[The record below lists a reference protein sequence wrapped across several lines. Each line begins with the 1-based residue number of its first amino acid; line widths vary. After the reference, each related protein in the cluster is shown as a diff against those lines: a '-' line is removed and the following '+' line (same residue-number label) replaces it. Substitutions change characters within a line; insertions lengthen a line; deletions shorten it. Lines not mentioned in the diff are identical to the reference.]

1 MARGARCHL
10 IGRSESF
17 PFHTFTRAA
26 ATALGRAFSRFWAAW
41 ASLGLPPRRQ
51 VGLEVMA
58 RRTGR
63 PHPLALVIAG
73 HEGKQYLVSM
83 LGECEWVK
91 NVRTQGEAYLN
102 SGRRRRA
109 RFEEVPVE
117 GRAPII
123 KEYLLSHPGH
133 GRTSGLARRRRWQTA
148 GGWHRT
154 TLSSG
159 SCIRTRRLGATRT
172 NAVAG
177 SEVGAIAPAAIGS
190 SSRRRCRIA
199 SRRMQESDDTE
210 Q

>member
-1 MARGARCHL
+1 MSSRRTFGV
-10 IGRSESF
+10 IPISYFYQSGR
-17 PFHTFTRAA
+17 

-177 SEVGAIAPAAIGS
+177 SEVVRQQRSARAA
-190 SSRRRCRIA
+190 A
-199 SRRMQESDDTE
+199 DDVG
-210 Q
+210 

>member
-1 MARGARCHL
+1 
-10 IGRSESF
+10 
-17 PFHTFTRAA
+17 
-26 ATALGRAFSRFWAAW
+26 
-41 ASLGLPPRRQ
+41 
-51 VGLEVMA
+51 VGLEVMG

-123 KEYLLSHPGH
+123 KEYLRLAPGARPH
-133 GRTSGLARRRRWQTA
+133 IGLGTTRPSQTA
-148 GGWHRT
+148 GGWH
-154 TLSSG
+154 
-159 SCIRTRRLGATRT
+159 
-172 NAVAG
+172 
-177 SEVGAIAPAAIGS
+177 
-190 SSRRRCRIA
+190 
-199 SRRMQESDDTE
+199 
-210 Q
+210 

>member
-1 MARGARCHL
+1 MVFARGL
-10 IGRSESF
+10 TMPSPKTFGTIPVSWFYRS
-17 PFHTFTRAA
+17 
-26 ATALGRAFSRFWAAW
+26 GRATGLGKSFSRFWSWW
-41 ASLGLPPRRQ
+41 ASLGLPPYRQ
-51 VGLEVMA
+51 VALEVKG

-63 PHPLALVIAG
+63 SHTLALVIAG
-73 HEGKQYLVSM
+73 YEGKQYLVSM

-177 SEVGAIAPAAIGS
+177 SEVVRQQRSARAA
-190 SSRRRCRIA
+190 A
-199 SRRMQESDDTE
+199 D
-210 Q
+210 